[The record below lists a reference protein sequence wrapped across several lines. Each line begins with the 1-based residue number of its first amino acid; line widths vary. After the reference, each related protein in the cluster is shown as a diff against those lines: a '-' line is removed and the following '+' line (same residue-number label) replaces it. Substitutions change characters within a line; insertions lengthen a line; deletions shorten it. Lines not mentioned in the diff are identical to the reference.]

1 VVPGA
6 ELYPVGDRKRPV
18 RQFEDIA
25 VGETDSFGGYEVTS
39 EEVVAFAE
47 RYDPQPFHTDPE
59 AAAETPFGGLVA
71 SGWHT
76 AAMTMRLLVDNVLSE
91 IATRGALGVDELRW
105 RSPVRPG
112 QTLTVETEVVGTED
126 WDEDTG
132 KVDVAVTT
140 RADDDVALSMVG
152 LVLVD
157 RRD

>member
-1 VVPGA
+1 M
-6 ELYPVGDRKRPV
+6 K
-18 RQFEDIA
+18 QFEDIS
-25 VGETDSFGGYEVTS
+25 VGETDSFGGYEVTA
-39 EEVVAFAE
+39 EEVVEFAE

-76 AAMTMRLLVDNVLSE
+76 AGMTMRLLVDNLLSGV
-91 IATRGALGVDELRW
+91 ATRGALGVDELRW

-126 WDEDTG
+126 WDEDAG
-132 KVDVAVTT
+132 KIDVAITT
-140 RADDDVALSMVG
+140 RADGDIALSMVG

-157 RRD
+157 RRN

>member
-1 VVPGA
+1 M
-6 ELYPVGDRKRPV
+6 K
-18 RQFEDIA
+18 QFEDISI
-25 VGETDSFGGYEVTS
+25 GETDSFGGYEVTS
-39 EEVVAFAE
+39 EEVVDFAE

-76 AAMTMRLLVDNVLSE
+76 AAMTMRLLVDNVLSG

-112 QTLTVETEVVGTED
+112 QTLTVETEVVETED
-126 WDEDTG
+126 WDEDAG
-132 KVDVAVTT
+132 KIDVAITT
-140 RADDDVALSMVG
+140 RADGDIALSMVG

-157 RRD
+157 RRE

>member
-1 VVPGA
+1 M
-6 ELYPVGDRKRPV
+6 K
-18 RQFEDIA
+18 QFEDIS
-25 VGETDSFGGYEVTS
+25 VGETDSFGGYEVTA
-39 EEVVAFAE
+39 EEVVEFAE

-76 AAMTMRLLVDNVLSE
+76 AGMTMRLLVDNLLSE
-91 IATRGALGVDELRW
+91 VAARGALGVDELRW

-126 WDEDTG
+126 WDEDAG
-132 KVDVAVTT
+132 KIDVAITT
-140 RADDDVALSMVG
+140 RADGDVALSMVA

-157 RRD
+157 RRE

>member
-1 VVPGA
+1 V
-6 ELYPVGDRKRPV
+6 K
-18 RQFEDIA
+18 QFEDVS
-25 VGETDSFGGYEVTS
+25 VGETDSFGSYEVTA

-47 RYDPQPFHTDPE
+47 QYDPQPFHTDAG

-76 AAMTMRLLVDNVLSE
+76 AAMTMRLLVDGPLSE
-91 IATRGALGVDELRW
+91 LATRGALGVDELRW

-112 QTLTVETEVVGTED
+112 QTLTVETEVVAKAD
-126 WDEDTG
+126 WDEDAG

-140 RADDDVALSMVG
+140 CADDDVALSMVG

-157 RRD
+157 RRE

>member
-1 VVPGA
+1 M
-6 ELYPVGDRKRPV
+6 
-18 RQFEDIA
+18 
-25 VGETDSFGGYEVTS
+25 GETDSFGGYEVTA
-39 EEVVAFAE
+39 EEVVEFAE

-76 AAMTMRLLVDNVLSE
+76 AGMTMRLLVDNLLSE
-91 IATRGALGVDELRW
+91 VAARGALGVDELRW

-126 WDEDTG
+126 WDEDAG
-132 KVDVAVTT
+132 KIDVAITT
-140 RADDDVALSMVG
+140 RADGDVALSMVA

-157 RRD
+157 RRE

>member
-1 VVPGA
+1 V
-6 ELYPVGDRKRPV
+6 K
-18 RQFEDIA
+18 QFEDIS
-25 VGETDSFGGYEVTS
+25 VGETDSFGGYEVTA
-39 EEVVAFAE
+39 EEVVEFAE

-76 AAMTMRLLVDNVLSE
+76 AGMTMRLLVDNLLSE
-91 IATRGALGVDELRW
+91 VAARGALGVDELRW

-126 WDEDTG
+126 WDEDAG
-132 KVDVAVTT
+132 KIDVAITT
-140 RADDDVALSMVG
+140 RADGDVALSMVA

-157 RRD
+157 RRE

>member
-1 VVPGA
+1 V
-6 ELYPVGDRKRPV
+6 K
-18 RQFEDIA
+18 QFEDIS
-25 VGETDSFGGYEVTS
+25 VGETDSFGGYEVTA
-39 EEVVAFAE
+39 EEVVEFAE

-76 AAMTMRLLVDNVLSE
+76 AGMTMRLLVDNLLSGV
-91 IATRGALGVDELRW
+91 ATRGALGVDELRW

-126 WDEDTG
+126 WDEDAG
-132 KVDVAVTT
+132 KIDVAITT
-140 RADDDVALSMVG
+140 RADGDIALSMVG

-157 RRD
+157 RRN

>member
-1 VVPGA
+1 V
-6 ELYPVGDRKRPV
+6 K
-18 RQFEDIA
+18 QFEDISI
-25 VGETDSFGGYEVTS
+25 GETDSFGGYEVTS
-39 EEVVAFAE
+39 EEVVDFAE

-76 AAMTMRLLVDNVLSE
+76 AAMTMRLLVDNVLSG

-112 QTLTVETEVVGTED
+112 QTLTVETEVVETED
-126 WDEDTG
+126 WDEDAG
-132 KVDVAVTT
+132 KIDVAITT
-140 RADDDVALSMVG
+140 RADGDIALSMVG

-157 RRD
+157 RRE